1 MSTAT
6 STPPA
11 MIEVSHLVKSYSSI
25 LAVNDVSFSIFPG
38 EIFGFLGPNGA
49 GKTTTMKMITGLL
62 QPTSGSIHVNGQPLA
77 DDPVEAKRVIG
88 YIPDRPYIYEK
99 LTAQEFLVFVAG
111 LYNIGR
117 DAALRRSE
125 ELLELFG
132 LTHVTHELVE
142 NYSHGMKQ
150 RVTMAAA
157 LIHEPKLIIVDEP
170 MVGLDPKGSLL
181 IRRVFRELCEE
192 KGVAIFLSTHTL
204 SIAEEVCDRI
214 GILYKGRLVAL
225 GTLDELRERAAAGN
239 ARLEEVFLKIT
250 EEEEL
255 VQHTAD

>member
-1 MSTAT
+1 
-6 STPPA
+6 
-11 MIEVSHLVKSYSSI
+11 MIEVSHLVKSYSSV

-62 QPTSGSIHVNGQPLA
+62 QPTSGTIHVSGKLLVE
-77 DDPVEAKRVIG
+77 DPVQAKSVIG

-111 LYNIGR
+111 LYNIPR
-117 DAALRRSE
+117 ETALRRSE
-125 ELLELFG
+125 ELLGLFG
-132 LTHVTHELVE
+132 LPHVTHELVE

-150 RVTMAAA
+150 RLTMAAA
-157 LIHEPKLIIVDEP
+157 LIHEPKLIVVDEP

-255 VQHTAD
+255 VQHSLE